1 MKSMA
6 KDGGISKWRLFRL
19 ACRCLFLQSSW
30 NYKHFQG
37 LGWSVALLPEVKA
50 IYAPRHLPQVLK
62 RYCKY
67 FNTNTFLAPAV
78 AAATLCLEVDQSQGR
93 NVVMEPHTYPD
104 AVMAPVAAVGDA
116 LFWGGIRPF
125 LSCLAVALGAFGFC
139 WSPIVLIVLFNLPAA
154 IFRVVG
160 TWLGYQHGASVV
172 MLIQRWRLA
181 DAAILLKRCTV
192 VVCGG
197 LCAVL
202 MHQGQLGLLWSTIVS
217 VLVIVSLFAAIVCL
231 RKGVPIVVVLL
242 GIIATVAMVDKLL
255 L

>member
-1 MKSMA
+1 MKSTA
-6 KDGGISKWRLFRL
+6 NDGGISKWRLFRL

-37 LGWSVALLPEVKA
+37 LGWSVVLLPELKTM
-50 IYAPRHLPQVLK
+50 YAPEQLPQVLK
-62 RYCKY
+62 RYLKY

-78 AAATLCLEVDQSQGR
+78 AAATLSLEVDHSQGR
-93 NVVMEPHTYPD
+93 NVVMSAHTYPD

-125 LSCLAVALGAFGFC
+125 ISCLAVALGAFGFW
-139 WSPIVLIVLFNLPAA
+139 WSPIVLIVLFNLPAG
-154 IFRVVG
+154 IFRVAG
-160 TWLGYQHGASVV
+160 AWIGYQHGASAV
-172 MLIQRWRLA
+172 MLMQRWHLA
-181 DAAILLKRCTV
+181 DVATLLKRCTV

-202 MHQGQLGLLWSTIVS
+202 VHQGQLELWWSMMVS
-217 VLVIVSLFAAIVCL
+217 VPVIVSLFAAVVCL

-242 GIIATVAMVDKLL
+242 GIIATVTMVDKLL